1 MVGSQ
6 GEKHVA
12 SEDSGRL
19 FDQRMHSYMRSLR
32 EQALSRRGLSEGFW
46 WTGRCSATAGVLP
59 FVAPGVS
66 VLAQDD
72 DTVTMGLESDLRGVE
87 PALGYD
93 FTANPVIC
101 NITEGLMALDDKQRN
116 VSAAGREIRQ
126 SRCANIHLQ
135 PCAPTSLPRWHDHDG
150 RRCDRLDW
158 PGPGGGNRLT
168 DGLDV

>member
-1 MVGSQ
+1 MVDSQ
-6 GEKHVA
+6 GEKYVA
-12 SEDSGRL
+12 NEDSGRL

-32 EQALSRRGLSEGFW
+32 EQAISRRGLMKVSG
-46 WTGRCSATAGVLP
+46 GMAAATAMAGCVP

-101 NITEGLMALDDKQRN
+101 NITEGLMALDAN
-116 VSAAGREIRQ
+116 SEI
-126 SRCANIHLQ
+126 
-135 PCAPTSLPRWHDHDG
+135 
-150 RRCDRLDW
+150 
-158 PGPGGGNRLT
+158 
-168 DGLDV
+168 